1 MLLTF
6 MRDLMK
12 AQLTVGI
19 LACFSMV
26 WVLGQQAINASDQF
40 IAFGIVILQ
49 LFAIFIL
56 AIILLGI
63 LEWVKIFDLKTNAIL
78 TFIVIIVIVFSINTS
93 SFTILI

>member
-1 MLLTF
+1 

-26 WVLGQQAINASDQF
+26 WALGQQAINASDQ
-40 IAFGIVILQ
+40 IVAFGIVLLQ

-63 LEWVKIFDLKTNAIL
+63 LEWVKIFDLKANAIL
-78 TFIVIIVIVFSINTS
+78 TFLVIIVIVFSINTS
-93 SFTILI
+93 SFTIFV

>member
-1 MLLTF
+1 

-26 WVLGQQAINASDQF
+26 WALGQQAINASDQLV
-40 IAFGIVILQ
+40 AFGIVLLQ

-56 AIILLGI
+56 AIILVGI
-63 LEWVKIFDLKTNAIL
+63 LKWVDIFDLKTNAVL
-78 TFIVIIVIVFSINTS
+78 AFIAIIVIVFSINTS
-93 SFTILI
+93 SFTILF